1 MSAGGT
7 NKLLLLAIAVL
18 WAAALA
24 SAAGAIYSKH
34 RARELF
40 VELERLN
47 VRRDNLE
54 IEWGQLQLE
63 QSAWSTH
70 AFVENVAGAKPRRA
84 LPPPEEAR
92 RSARAASARVA
103 RPPPKDVEL
112 GSPARPRHESRAGH
126 AARPAL
132 TRRAGRRLTA

>member
-1 MSAGGT
+1 MSVLSNRMMVVAT
-7 NKLLLLAIAVL
+7 AVL
-18 WAAALA
+18 WVAALA

-34 RARELF
+34 RARQLF

-70 AFVENVAGAKPRRA
+70 AFVENVADTKLKMGM
-84 LPPPEEAR
+84 
-92 RSARAASARVA
+92 
-103 RPPPKDVEL
+103 PPPKDIEL
-112 GSPARPRHESRAGH
+112 VSP
-126 AARPAL
+126 
-132 TRRAGRRLTA
+132 